1 MGGFKT
7 KSPLLGEE
15 RGQEMRMTEE
25 KWQQLIGRIKDEFE
39 VSSHEKS
46 GGEGARE
53 RAEEII
59 FIGPA
64 GKMRLVRTIKPRAL
78 GEKTYYSGRLAA
90 QTGIEKIYSDT
101 ETVDFV
107 KLYREDRGE
116 WAEMD
121 AGALG

>member
-1 MGGFKT
+1 MRMILCGWMICTGGFN
-7 KSPLLGEE
+7 
-15 RGQEMRMTEE
+15 MTEE
-25 KWQQLIGRIKDEFE
+25 KWQQLVGRIKDEFE
-39 VSSHEKS
+39 VLSHEKTGDES
-46 GGEGARE
+46 SRDS
-53 RAEEII
+53 REEII

-64 GKMRLVRTIKPRAL
+64 GKMRLVRSIKPRVL

-116 WAEMD
+116 WAEID
-121 AGALG
+121 AGALE